1 MTKKIREKI
10 HPINQF
16 VQKLILA
23 IIDFVY
29 IPFRKYVPYQLFR
42 YGCSGGANMVF
53 DWVLYFIFY
62 NFIFCHNVLHIGP
75 IAISAHIASFV
86 FTFPITFLSGFWL
99 GRYISFKESEM
110 RGWSQLVRYL
120 FVVAMCILI
129 NYVCL
134 KFFVEI
140 CHFYPTPSKMITT
153 GITTIF
159 SFLMQKF
166 FTFKA

>member
-10 HPINQF
+10 HPINHF
-16 VQKLILA
+16 IQKLILS

-29 IPFRKYVPYQLFR
+29 IPFKKYIPYQLFR

-75 IAISAHIASFV
+75 IAISAHIASFI
-86 FTFPITFLSGFWL
+86 FTFPITFFSGFWL

-120 FVVAMCILI
+120 FVVGMCILL

-134 KFFVEI
+134 KLFVEV
-140 CHFYPTPSKMITT
+140 CCFYPTPSKMLTT

-159 SFLMQKF
+159 SFLMQKY

>member
-1 MTKKIREKI
+1 MTKEIRKKI

-16 VQKLILA
+16 AQTLILSV
-23 IIDFVY
+23 IDFVY
-29 IPFRKYVPYQLFR
+29 IPFKKYIPYQLFR

-62 NFIFCHNVLHIGP
+62 NFIFCHNVLHVGNV
-75 IAISAHIASFV
+75 AISAHIASFV

-110 RGWSQLVRYL
+110 RGWSQLIRYL
-120 FVVAMCILI
+120 FVVGMCILL

-140 CHFYPTPSKMITT
+140 CHFYPTPSKMLTT
-153 GITTIF
+153 IITTIF
-159 SFLMQKF
+159 SFLMQKY

>member
-16 VQKLILA
+16 IQKLILA

-29 IPFRKYVPYQLFR
+29 IPFRKYIPYQLFR

-62 NFIFCHNVLHIGP
+62 NFVFCHNVLHIGP

-86 FTFPITFLSGFWL
+86 FTFPITFFSGFWL
-99 GRYISFKESEM
+99 GRYVSFKE
-110 RGWSQLVRYL
+110 
-120 FVVAMCILI
+120 
-129 NYVCL
+129 
-134 KFFVEI
+134 
-140 CHFYPTPSKMITT
+140 
-153 GITTIF
+153 
-159 SFLMQKF
+159 
-166 FTFKA
+166 